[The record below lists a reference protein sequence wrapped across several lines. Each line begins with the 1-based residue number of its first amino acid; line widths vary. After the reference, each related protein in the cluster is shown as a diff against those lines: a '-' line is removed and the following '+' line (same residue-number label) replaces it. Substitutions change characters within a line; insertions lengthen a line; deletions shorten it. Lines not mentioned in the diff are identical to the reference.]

1 MAASL
6 TATGVVE
13 DSVRTTAMAW
23 GRIEDNG
30 LTGHANV
37 SGIST
42 TGAGSSTRDYVITMS
57 PAMVNDDYAVVT
69 TGYAHEG
76 AQVEGLVQWYT
87 GTGPG
92 DPTTTQFTIRYTG
105 NNNNAINC
113 IGFAVFG
120 A

>member
-42 TGAGSSTRDYVITMS
+42 TGAGNNIRNYVITMS
-57 PAMVNDDYAVVT
+57 PAMSNGAYAVVT

-76 AQVEGLVQWYT
+76 GQVEGLVQWFT
-87 GTGPG
+87 GGGATFSAS
-92 DPTTTQFTIRYTG
+92 QFTIKYTG
-105 NNNNAINC
+105 NGTPHINC